1 MAIATNKPTQN
12 HGAEPFR
19 WPGRNWWLALLAIL
33 VLAGALRYPG
43 YAFGLPFVGNS
54 DEIYFALAGR
64 MNIDFGTAKSMNFH
78 HYPPVIINIYY
89 LVMRLFQ
96 DLQLPPASVIWIVRL
111 IAITTSLGIIS
122 TTALFGYHLGGRLAG
137 LLGAALWSITPL
149 FVHNSRFGTAEIFVA
164 FFITISLYLT
174 LVAMRYCRGSW
185 STFATYALM
194 LAILSKYH
202 TVFLAPVVLFAPLW
216 GGVPRRRILENC
228 ARFALF
234 GAYLLFLT
242 PLLDAY
248 LVTDTTNPNQDWVS
262 AGHIQVRSL
271 PNPLTLLANVL
282 ANIGD
287 VLNVRWIDWQYLVP
301 GWLGLLLIAR
311 DRSWRGER
319 SRALAV
325 LLTALLLWVVGISF
339 FGATTHAE
347 RFLFAWLSLLVM
359 LSAWGYALL
368 LRALWRALQ
377 RYDRQR
383 QRWGISLAFLT
394 LFTFFLPYLSASI
407 EDLRHSLRL
416 DPRNLLTAYMDTSL
430 PSGRYSNNNRDTNL
444 FNREWGG
451 YAGNTAFEL
460 ASWDNFQDHS
470 IQHWRDIDLD
480 YAILHHYEYEELRQS
495 DPGGHLRETT
505 LLKAWEPRPDYRHPA
520 MVVLRLQPIQ
530 HSASGQ
536 LGPIHLV
543 GYDLDNPSPAAEQT
557 LRLHLYW
564 QAQTATDADYQVF
577 NHLLDDSGHIVAQ
590 SDGQPLSDTLLR
602 RGTSAW
608 DDPREILYSREF
620 AFPLPAD
627 LDPGQ
632 YTLITGFYHRQDG
645 QRLRG
650 PSGEDSLQVAQ
661 IQID

>member
-1 MAIATNKPTQN
+1 MVSTTSKTEN
-12 HGAEPFR
+12 HGVRPFR
-19 WPGRNWWLALLAIL
+19 WPGRNWWLALLTIL

-43 YAFGLPFVGNS
+43 YAFSLPYLHQP
-54 DEIYFALAGR
+54 DEIFFALAGR

-96 DLQLPPASVIWIVRL
+96 DPQLPPASVIWIVRL
-111 IAITTSLGIIS
+111 IAITTSLGVIS
-122 TTALFGYHLGGRLAG
+122 TTALFGYHLCGRLAG

-149 FVHNSRFGTAEIFVA
+149 FVHNSRWGTAEIFVA
-164 FFITISLYLT
+164 FFATLSLYLT
-174 LVAMRYCRGSW
+174 LVAMRYRRESW
-185 STFATYALM
+185 STLATYALM

-228 ARFALF
+228 VRFTLF

-282 ANIGD
+282 ANIRD
-287 VLNVRWIDWQYLVP
+287 ILNRSWIDWQYLVP
-301 GWLGLLLIAR
+301 GWLGLLLIVR
-311 DRSWRGER
+311 DHSRQVER

-325 LLTALLLWVVGISF
+325 LLTALLLWVVGVSF
-339 FGATTHAE
+339 FGAHGFHVT

-368 LRALWRALQ
+368 LRALQRVLQ
-377 RYDRQR
+377 QYDRQR
-383 QRWGISLAFLT
+383 QRWGMTLAFLA
-394 LFTFFLPYLSASI
+394 LFALFLPYLSISI
-407 EDLRHSLRL
+407 EDLRHSLRI
-416 DPRNLLTAYMDTSL
+416 DPRNFLTAYMDTSL
-430 PSGRYSNNNRDTNL
+430 PSGRYIYSNDPKI

-451 YAGNTAFEL
+451 YAGNTAFEI
-460 ASWDNFQDHS
+460 ASFDNFQKHP
-470 IQHWRDIDLD
+470 IQYWRDIDLD
-480 YAILHHYEYEELRQS
+480 YAIIHHQEYQELRQS

-505 LLKAWEPRPDYRHPA
+505 LLKAWEPRPNYHYRHQP

-536 LGPIHLV
+536 LGPIRLV
-543 GYDLDNPSPAAEQT
+543 GYDLDNPSAGQKT

-577 NHLLDDSGHIVAQ
+577 NHLLDGSGHIVTQ

-602 RGTSAW
+602 RGTSTW
-608 DDPREILYSREF
+608 DDPEEILYSREF
-620 AFPLPAD
+620 AFPLPAE
-627 LDPGQ
+627 LNPGQ

-650 PSGEDSLQVAQ
+650 PNGEDSLQVAQ
-661 IQID
+661 IHID